1 MKSTLSFNLPEERDE
16 FDSALNGSLYKNKI
30 DMLYDE
36 VFRPHIKYNKPLI
49 AKSESKMEELTQE
62 QLAIIE
68 QIWYNVF
75 NHFEDCLDD

>member
-1 MKSTLSFNLPEERDE
+1 MKSTIKFNLPEERE
-16 FDSALNGSLYKNKI
+16 ELNNALNGSRYKARI
-30 DMLYDE
+30 DTLYDR
-36 VFRPHIKYNKPLI
+36 VFRPHIKHGKPLI
-49 AKSESKMEELTQE
+49 AKSEIEMEELTQE